1 MCTDIYLKH
10 FYIKSFFLIL
20 IRFRNTLKIYFWMQL
35 LMLKNNF
42 RNFCCCFAKWFAK
55 FIRNVKNS
63 IKSYGL

>member
-10 FYIKSFFLIL
+10 FYIKSFLNFNKIQEYTQNLFLDAAI
-20 IRFRNTLKIYFWMQL
+20 NV
-35 LMLKNNF
+35 KNNF

-63 IKSYGL
+63 IKSYGM